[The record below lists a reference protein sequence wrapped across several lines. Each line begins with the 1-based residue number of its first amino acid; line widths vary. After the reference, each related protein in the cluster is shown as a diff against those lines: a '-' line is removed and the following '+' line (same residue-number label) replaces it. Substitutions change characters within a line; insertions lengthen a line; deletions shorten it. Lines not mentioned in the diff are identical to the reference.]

1 MNVTVLRST
10 FAELAPHADDVAR
23 AFYARLF
30 STWPQA
36 RPLFTETDFTEQRRK
51 LMASVAA
58 VVAAVDKPEAL
69 APALQS
75 LGRRHGEIGIQP
87 RHYQWV
93 SAAMLATLSD
103 RFGERWTP
111 EVAHTWDE
119 ALHVVS
125 QSMIA
130 AHGDVG
136 AAAKTR

>member
-1 MNVTVLRST
+1 LPSSP
-10 FAELAPHADDVAR
+10 PHADDVAR

-36 RPLFTETDFTEQRRK
+36 RPLFSGTDFNEQRRK

-58 VVAAVDKPEAL
+58 VVTVVDKPDVL

-75 LGRRHGEIGIQP
+75 LGRRHGAIGIQP
-87 RHYQWV
+87 RHYHWV
-93 SAAMLATLSD
+93 STAMLATLSD
-103 RFGERWTP
+103 RFGPRWTP

-119 ALHVVS
+119 ALHAVS

-130 AHGDVG
+130 AHGDV
-136 AAAKTR
+136 AAGQAVR